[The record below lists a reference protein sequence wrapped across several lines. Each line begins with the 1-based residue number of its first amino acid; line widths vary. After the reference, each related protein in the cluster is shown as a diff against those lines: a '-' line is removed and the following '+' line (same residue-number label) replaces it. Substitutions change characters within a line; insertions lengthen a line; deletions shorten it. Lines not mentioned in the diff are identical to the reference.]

1 MAERSVEQK
10 LAAIESSVGN
20 LTQSSAWGGCKTD
33 VKNVIAHLTQ
43 IDKLCKTGTPIH
55 MVGSDFDAPGDFLT
69 IFSLQANGLTQVGYH
84 EVALMDDQL
93 IVDLG
98 RAKGN
103 RVFLESEYYSMI
115 ERLQR

>member
-1 MAERSVEQK
+1 MIERSIEKK
-10 LAAIESSVGN
+10 LAAIESSIGN
-20 LTQSSAWGGCKTD
+20 LTPSPAWGGCKAD

-43 IDKLCKTGTPIH
+43 IDKLCKIGTPIH
-55 MVGSDFDAPGDFLT
+55 MVASDFDAPGDFLT

-84 EVALMDDQL
+84 EVALMDDKL

-103 RVFLESEYYSMI
+103 RVFLENEYYSLI